1 MSRHRRAKPT
11 ISIPP
16 PPKLSAAQN
25 GSATTAPATATAT
38 AAASAV
44 SGNALGIIHARS
56 PNMNRKM
63 NGHGHAGAISPGL
76 ATARSP
82 NTAGAGAEG
91 FQFTRSWKPEEGM
104 DPDEVFVKHTV
115 PEVKAIRTK
124 LKNDADAK
132 QEELRL
138 MVGERYRDLLQASTS
153 IISIAESARHV
164 RSSLTEMKHLC
175 SVNPEEMANRDKRKG
190 AHSRRYSVVD
200 AQLPVLHQFSAHLK
214 LMLDAPE
221 HLWRLLERKKH
232 LHAAWLYLLSRV
244 VYRALVQHDE
254 DEEADQTRWARLGI
268 DVLGQFPIM
277 QRQWDTVSQFRS
289 QISQRATQSL
299 REPDQTPEALSETLI
314 TILLLDTLPLSD
326 TLSLFLSQ
334 RSRALSV
341 QLTNDT
347 PILETEPDAEPST
360 PGLGIA
366 SQPVAFRRVEIVQ
379 QVKNAAS
386 AALELISGT
395 LGMVRD
401 VFGAEDGQTMPLIEE
416 MMDNIQSADDGD
428 GSALTPI
435 SPGAPLGSISMS
447 ILSPLPR
454 NESLKPLASKSQ
466 LTTPLMLRS
475 FPSAQLLLRFLPSA
489 IQSFK
494 PYIDTSSPLNH
505 LQPTALRQKTRE
517 WFNACITT
525 LEEHSKR
532 WMEVLD
538 SIKEIWDV
546 RKFVMD
552 RIAKDEQFREE
563 DRRGLRAWIERSSKA
578 RATEVWKA
586 RLESLEEAA
595 ELELERAT
603 KLIRAGAQDSQ
614 ADVKPLEFF
623 FAADLSLPSVPPIS
637 AANST
642 IALNSFRRYHTAL
655 QHRAKGRT
663 PLVQSVLAVLEL
675 KAQELRAD
683 FQTLS
688 DGGETQQLNQL
699 LDEYMPAASSTCRRL
714 ADRLRVLVVEEGAEG
729 EDLDEASVN
738 VISFVGR
745 LASIVSESSSLLPDL
760 AFGRTSLQAFLD
772 SQGEFDDV
780 HRASLARW
788 RKAAVKKAL
797 NEFGPISK
805 EQWGHVP
812 LPIFSDIPS
821 QPSAA
826 LVQSLLSLKQS
837 VVQLGIAGTQRGHE
851 DVVNR
856 LLLEYQSEIAEAL
869 AEVDTF
875 DQKIAGQA
883 LFDVGFV
890 AGLTSRTSPKKG
902 NKLATILNRLR
913 EAVAS
918 SSSHSSDEL
927 SSTIAAS
934 VSTQRQRTQVLFAPL
949 LGASKKPELFGLG
962 PPTQAIDADVGNPL
976 DVVKPSPRFG
986 LLLVGSSVPVR

>member
-1 MSRHRRAKPT
+1 MSSRHRRSKPT

-16 PPKLSAAQN
+16 PPKRSATVLSN
-25 GSATTAPATATAT
+25 GSATTGGST
-38 AAASAV
+38 
-44 SGNALGIIHARS
+44 NALGISHG
-56 PNMNRKM
+56 
-63 NGHGHAGAISPGL
+63 NGALNGL
-76 ATARSP
+76 GTARSP
-82 NTAGAGAEG
+82 GSAGEG
-91 FQFTRSWKPEEGM
+91 FQFTRSWRPAEEGV
-104 DPDEVFVKHTV
+104 DPDEV
-115 PEVKAIRTK
+115 AG
-124 LKNDADAK
+124 K

-153 IISIAESARHV
+153 IISIAERAQHV
-164 RSSLTEMKHLC
+164 RTSLTEMQRLC
-175 SVNPEEMANRDKRKG
+175 AVNPEELVNRDKRKG

-200 AQLPVLHQFSAHLK
+200 AQLPVLHEFSAHLK

-232 LHAAWLYLLSRV
+232 LQAAWLYLLSRV
-244 VYRALVQHDE
+244 VYRALVQNDE
-254 DEEADQTRWARLGI
+254 EEADQTRWERLGI

-299 REPDQTPEALSETLI
+299 REPEQTPENLSETLI
-314 TILLLDTLPLSD
+314 TVLLLDTLPLSD

-334 RSRALSV
+334 RSRALAV
-341 QLTNDT
+341 QLTNDE
-347 PILETEPDAEPST
+347 PVLETSPDAEPST
-360 PGLGIA
+360 PALGMPPR
-366 SQPVAFRRVEIVQ
+366 PVVFRRAEIVQ
-379 QVKNAAS
+379 QVKDAAS
-386 AALELISGT
+386 AALTLISGT

-401 VFGAEDGQTMPLIEE
+401 VFGTEDGQSMSLIEE
-416 MMDNIQSADDGD
+416 MMEEIQSADEGNQAAV
-428 GSALTPI
+428 SPI
-435 SPGAPLGSISMS
+435 SPGLILGSTSMS

-454 NESLKPLASKSQ
+454 HESLKLMGSRTQ

-475 FPSAQLLLRFLPSA
+475 FPSAQLLLRFLPST

-505 LQPTALRQKTRE
+505 VQANVLRQKTRE
-517 WFNACITT
+517 WFNACINT
-525 LEEHSKR
+525 LEEHSTR

-546 RKFVMD
+546 RRFVME

-563 DRRGLRAWIERSSKA
+563 DRRGLRAWMERSSRA

-595 ELELERAT
+595 ETVLERVT
-603 KLIRAGAQDSQ
+603 RLIRAGAQDSQ

-623 FAADLSLPSVPPIS
+623 FAADLSLPSLPPIS
-637 AANST
+637 AANSG
-642 IALNSFRRYHTAL
+642 IALTSFRRYHTAL

-699 LDEYMPAASSTCRRL
+699 LDEYMPAASSTCRRV
-714 ADRLRVLVVEEGAEG
+714 ADRLRVLVVEEGQEG
-729 EDLDEASVN
+729 DELDETSVN

-745 LASIVSESSSLLPDL
+745 LAAIASESSSLLPDL
-760 AFGRTSLQAFLD
+760 AFGRTSVQAFLD
-772 SQGEFDDV
+772 SQSEFEDV

-788 RKAAVKKAL
+788 RKASVRKAL

-805 EQWGHVP
+805 DQWGHVP
-812 LPIFSDIPS
+812 LPTIAGIPS
-821 QPSAA
+821 HPSAA

-837 VVQLGIAGTQRGHE
+837 IVQLGIAGTQRGHD
-851 DVVNR
+851 DVVTG
-856 LLLEYQSEIAEAL
+856 LLLEYQHEMAEAL
-869 AEVDTF
+869 AEVDSF
-875 DQKIAGQA
+875 DEKVAPQA
-883 LFDVGFV
+883 LWDVEFV
-890 AGLTSRTSPKKG
+890 AAMTNKSSGKKG
-902 NKLATILNRLR
+902 NKLANILDGLR
-913 EAVAS
+913 EGVAS
-918 SSSHSSDEL
+918 SSTRSTDEL
-927 SSTIAAS
+927 KSAIASSVTI
-934 VSTQRQRTQVLFAPL
+934 QRQRTQVLFAPL
-949 LGASKKPELFGLG
+949 LGASKKSELFGLG
-962 PPTQAIDADVGNPL
+962 PPAQSIDTDVGNPL